1 MLRPMPRLPPVTR
14 AIVRGVGTL
23 FIVALSREPERDM
36 LRPRCRLHVPNCVRS
51 LPDSP
56 ATEDH
61 QATLRALALQAQAVL
76 CARSVDA
83 SPLLELLPG
92 AWLARTGSTRVP
104 APALYRPAVGAVL
117 QGAKQVWVDDA
128 VLEYR
133 AGSALLTRQPVP
145 ARGMV
150 SRGDHHAPFLG
161 LVVELDPVAL
171 RQLLGQLGNPPA
183 VEVARPAPFSVVCLD
198 SPVLNCLQRLL
209 ALALDTSDAQRL
221 LWPGLQHELLFRLL
235 QGEAGP
241 ALRAMAQPSA
251 LARRMASAI
260 GHLQRSFRQPLD
272 AAALA
277 SRAGMGS
284 ALFYRHFRAA
294 TGLSP
299 LQYQKQ
305 LRLIEARRLLQRG
318 GTSISATAFAV
329 GYESPSQFSREFSRL
344 FGHAPRDALPPA
356 GR

>member
-1 MLRPMPRLPPVTR
+1 M
-14 AIVRGVGTL
+14 
-23 FIVALSREPERDM
+23 VALCRELERDM
-36 LRPRCRLHVPNCVRS
+36 LLPRCSMHLPNCVRS
-51 LPDSP
+51 LPDSL
-56 ATEDH
+56 ATENH
-61 QATLRALALQAQAVL
+61 LATLRALALQAHDVL
-76 CARSVDA
+76 RSRSMDE

-92 AWLARTGSTRVP
+92 AWLARTGSRRVP
-104 APALYRPAVGAVL
+104 APALYRPALGAVL

-133 AGSALLTRQPVP
+133 AGNALLTRQPVP

-150 SRGDHHAPFLG
+150 SRGEHHTPFLG
-161 LVVELDPVAL
+161 LVVELDTVAL
-171 RQLLGQLGNPPA
+171 RQLLGQLGSPPA
-183 VEVARPAPFSVVCLD
+183 GETPDPAPFSVIALD
-198 SPVLNCLQRLL
+198 LPVLNCLQRLL
-209 ALALDTSDAQRL
+209 ELARDTPDAQRL
-221 LWPGLQHELLFRLL
+221 LWPALQHELLFRLL

-241 ALRAMAQPSA
+241 ALLAMAQPSP

-260 GHLQRSFRQPLD
+260 RQLQRGFRQPLD

-344 FGHAPRDALPPA
+344 FGHTPREALPPTD
-356 GR
+356 R

>member
-1 MLRPMPRLPPVTR
+1 
-14 AIVRGVGTL
+14 
-23 FIVALSREPERDM
+23 M

-92 AWLARTGSTRVP
+92 AWLVRTGSTRVP

>member
-1 MLRPMPRLPPVTR
+1 
-14 AIVRGVGTL
+14 
-23 FIVALSREPERDM
+23 M
-36 LRPRCRLHVPNCVRS
+36 LRPRFCLHLPNRVRS
-51 LPDSP
+51 LPDFP
-56 ATEDH
+56 AIEDH

-76 CARSVDA
+76 RARITDE

-133 AGSALLTRQPVP
+133 AGNALLTRQPVP

-150 SRGDHHAPFLG
+150 SRGDHHTPFLG
-161 LVVELDPVAL
+161 LVVELDTGVL
-171 RQLLGQLGNPPA
+171 RQLLGQLGSPPA
-183 VEVARPAPFSVVCLD
+183 GEAPHPAPFSVVALD
-198 SPVLNCLQRLL
+198 WPVLNCLQRLL
-209 ALALDTSDAQRL
+209 ALALDTPDAQRL

-241 ALRAMAQPSA
+241 ALLAMAQPSP

-344 FGHAPRDALPPA
+344 FGHAPREALPPTA
-356 GR
+356 R

>member
-1 MLRPMPRLPPVTR
+1 
-14 AIVRGVGTL
+14 
-23 FIVALSREPERDM
+23 M

>member
-1 MLRPMPRLPPVTR
+1 
-14 AIVRGVGTL
+14 
-23 FIVALSREPERDM
+23 M

-183 VEVARPAPFSVVCLD
+183 VEVARPAPFSVACLD